1 MTTIELHAEI
11 CKYLTDL
18 YERKKHDYGDSF
30 HKIYLEEGLAM
41 SRIRLGDKFSRF
53 KNLSKMSGTQTR
65 SGMEMLNNG
74 IIMLS
79 DNLTPEEKI
88 DYIMKHNDQAKVTD
102 ESIVDT
108 LLDLANYAI
117 MTVIELEREKRE
129 KPIEDWKK
137 DSDDKKGEI
146 NNG

>member
-1 MTTIELHAEI
+1 MTNVELHAEI

-18 YERKKHDYGDSF
+18 YERKNHDYGDSF

-41 SRIRLGDKFSRF
+41 SRIRLGDKFGRF
-53 KNLSKMSGTQTR
+53 KTLSKNSENQKD
-65 SGMEMLNNG
+65 SGMTMLNNG
-74 IIMLS
+74 IVMLS

-88 DYIMKHNDQAKVTD
+88 EYVKKHDEQAKVTD

-117 MTVIELEREKRE
+117 MTVMELEIEKRE
-129 KPIEDWKK
+129 KPLEDWDKGL
-137 DSDDKKGEI
+137 DD
-146 NNG
+146 